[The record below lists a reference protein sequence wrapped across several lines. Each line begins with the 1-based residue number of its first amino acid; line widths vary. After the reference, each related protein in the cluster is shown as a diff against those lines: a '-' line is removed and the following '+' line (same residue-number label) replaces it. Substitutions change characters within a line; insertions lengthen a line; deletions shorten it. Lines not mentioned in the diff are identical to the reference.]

1 MLVVGFDTETSGL
14 DVKTANILEVGAVL
28 FDVDENFKWNYV
40 EGFSNLIFE
49 EYNFPIPKEA
59 SAVNGITE
67 QAIRTGGVSFKEALS
82 KFSDLAMKAEYVVA
96 HNAPYD
102 KSVLENQLIRV
113 QIHSFIP
120 DMKWICSVMDLE
132 SNKDKK
138 CWRLAHMALDYGV
151 TVNPTH
157 LHTALAD
164 VSLMGEMLSAAKA
177 DPRKMWEYKN
187 TPIAVL
193 ATPVVPPWDD
203 NGKDRDIAKAA
214 GYGWEEVRSVGKK
227 YSKKWVKGIKHTP
240 ENLAKEVREYD
251 ILEII

>member
-14 DVKTANILEVGAVL
+14 DPKTANILEVGAVL
-28 FDVDENFKWNYV
+28 FDVDSSFNWNYV

-49 EYNFPIPKEA
+49 QYNLPIPEAA

-67 QAIRTGGVSFKEALS
+67 EALRTKGIGFLEGLA
-82 KFSDLAMKAEYVVA
+82 KFSRLANQASYIVA

-102 KSVLENQLIRV
+102 KTVLESQLARLGI
-113 QIHSFIP
+113 SSGIP
-120 DMKWICSVMDLE
+120 SMKWLCSVMDLE

-138 CWRLAHMALDYGV
+138 CWKLAHMALDYGV
-151 TVNPTH
+151 TVNPTN

-164 VSLMGEMLSAAKA
+164 VRLMGEMLSAAKA
-177 DPRKMWEYKN
+177 DPEAMWRYKN
-187 TPIAVL
+187 TPIAIL
-193 ATPVVPPWDD
+193 STPVCPPWDD
-203 NGKDRDIAKAA
+203 NGKDRDLAKAA

-227 YSKKWVKGIKHTP
+227 YAKRWVKGIKHTP
-240 ENLAKEVREYD
+240 DNLAKEVREYE